1 MTASNSRFSFRAAW
15 IFILIVEGGFI
26 AWGAM
31 AALALNH
38 LVGPQGVPILAAGY
52 EGFTRTSWRELVST
66 APETAA
72 FMMVL
77 FRVYGAYNVGFG
89 ILGLAITLTAFRRR
103 EVWAWWALMIEN
115 TITLGAAMTY
125 DRIVNA
131 IGPFEMLEYV
141 GLLGLYVALIV
152 TAPFR
157 RASSEPMTHEP

>member
-1 MTASNSRFSFRAAW
+1 MTASTSRFSFRAAW
-15 IFILIVEGGFI
+15 IFILIVEGGFV

-31 AALALNH
+31 ATLALNH

-66 APETAA
+66 TPETAA
-72 FMMVL
+72 FVTVL

-89 ILGLAITLTAFRRR
+89 VLGLAITLTAFRRG
-103 EVWAWWALMIEN
+103 ELWAWWALMIGN

-141 GLLGLYVALIV
+141 GLLGLYAALIV

-157 RASSEPMTHEP
+157 RARSEPITHES